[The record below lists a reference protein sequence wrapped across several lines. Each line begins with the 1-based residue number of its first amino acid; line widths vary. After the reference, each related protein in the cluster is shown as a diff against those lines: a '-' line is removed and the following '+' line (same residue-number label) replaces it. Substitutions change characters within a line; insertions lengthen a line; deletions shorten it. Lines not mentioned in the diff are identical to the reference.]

1 MIKKADLNGKWQSKE
16 SETLKNPDGTVMY
29 IKREA
34 VFSEDSWEILIKTFM
49 DEAAEVPLFTVRANG
64 SYKLGEESDDVPSA
78 TCVDFENT
86 ARYVT
91 PNNGSMAEMLNH
103 AAVGKVGWKVNV
115 EQDVSKEGCF
125 LVPSIENCPVE
136 YDLLKIVTGEVEREE
151 LYFGDYTP
159 EQREDMQ
166 KASKNSKNGFEASQG
181 ICAPENRPQTLIE
194 FPLLRV

>member
-1 MIKKADLNGKWQSKE
+1 MIKKADLNGKWQSKQ

-34 VFSEDSWEILIKTFM
+34 VFSEDSWEILIKTFV
-49 DEAAEVPLFTVRANG
+49 DETAESPLFTVRAKGN
-64 SYKLGEESDDVPSA
+64 YNLGEESTDVPGA

-91 PNNGSMAEMLNH
+91 PQNGAMAQMLNH
-103 AAVGKVGWKVNV
+103 AAVGKVGWKANV
-115 EQDVSKEGCF
+115 EQDVSEEGCF
-125 LVPSIENCPVE
+125 LVPSIESCPVE
-136 YDLLKIVTGEVEREE
+136 YDLLSLVKGKDEVE
-151 LYFGDYTP
+151 LYFGDYTS

-181 ICAPENRPQTLIE
+181 ICSPENRPKTLIE
-194 FPLLRV
+194 FPLLRA